1 MSVSAKAH
9 RILPRRPLLL
19 AGAPLLAGLA
29 LAGAPSLAQAS
40 GSSCASG
47 SDSSLGSDGSYC
59 VADYTGEAYNA
70 YVEAELLGLPIL
82 GPDTINKVGPIDTP
96 NATNNTS
103 TILHESFAPLL
114 LTGAQLSSSV
124 VTGSGISTASES
136 LNSISLDPLG
146 LGVISTGEVQASSMT
161 SACNPLT
168 GTASSTASSTIASL
182 TVLGIKIKI
191 PNNLKPNTTLSLG
204 ALGSVTLNEQYPI
217 TDGLADNAIDINL
230 ITSLGLGSVQ
240 IILGHAESD
249 QSC

>member
-29 LAGAPSLAQAS
+29 LAGAPAVAQAS
-40 GSSCASG
+40 GSSCTF
-47 SDSSLGSDGSYC
+47 GSDGSYC
-59 VADYTGEAYNA
+59 VTDYTGEAYNA

-82 GPDTINKVGPIDTP
+82 GPDTINEVGPIDTP
-96 NATNNTS
+96 NATNDTS

-124 VTGSGISTASES
+124 VTGSGISMASES
-136 LNSISLDPLG
+136 LNSISLDPLR

-168 GTASSTASSTIASL
+168 GTATSTASSTIASL

-191 PNNLKPNTTLSLG
+191 PNNLKPNTGISLG
-204 ALGSVTLNEQYPI
+204 ALGSVTLNQQYPI

-230 ITSLGLGSVQ
+230 ITNLGLGSVQ

-249 QSC
+249 ESC